1 VGRKGWTQ
9 DGHHGI
15 KVAASMDR
23 KHKLVRSWIADT
35 ARIHDSRHL
44 EVVLDEWNASAE
56 IYAEKGYVGAEREER
71 L

>member
-1 VGRKGWTQ
+1 
-9 DGHHGI
+9 
-15 KVAASMDR
+15 MDR